1 MKCLEYMACKKPFIT
16 TPVSRD
22 IIKNNDVGLVIK
34 KDFSKKELIDNLTLL
49 IQDKNLRKNLG
60 ENGIKKIYEKFQWE
74 ILMQNFNNDLKKI
87 VDN

>member
-1 MKCLEYMACKKPFIT
+1 VPF
-16 TPVSRD
+16 
-22 IIKNNDVGLVIK
+22 GHHLV
-34 KDFSKKELIDNLTLL
+34 FH
-49 IQDKNLRKNLG
+49 DKNLRKNLG